1 MLCAPLDTPVCAI
14 SRDEAT
20 LSDVD
25 LSILRGLGRSRVTLD
40 DHLLMS
46 MEAQY
51 ATAKPLRLS
60 VDKADLNRNPYAID
74 FINTDLTLAPA
85 NFEENVITPQRLQF
99 FRRIELT
106 LGCPFKAFF
115 ETSAI
120 HLLQVEIPATVRR
133 GLNGSHEGLYG

>member
-1 MLCAPLDTPVCAI
+1 MLCAPLDTPACGI
-14 SRDEAT
+14 SRVEKAFGNA
-20 LSDVD
+20 D
-25 LSILRGLGRSRVTLD
+25 LSVLRGLGRSRVPLD
-40 DHLLMS
+40 DYLLMS

-85 NFEENVITPQRLQF
+85 NFEENVIAAQRLQF
-99 FRRIELT
+99 FRWVKLT
-106 LGCPFKAFF
+106 LGCPLKAFF

-133 GLNGSHEGLYG
+133 FLDGRHESIHS